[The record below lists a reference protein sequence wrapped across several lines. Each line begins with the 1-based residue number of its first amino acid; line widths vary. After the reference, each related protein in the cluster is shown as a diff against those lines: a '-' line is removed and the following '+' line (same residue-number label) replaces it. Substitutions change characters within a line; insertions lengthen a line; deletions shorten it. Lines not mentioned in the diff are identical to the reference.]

1 MSKKHGLLESELQA
15 SIADYARL
23 LGWRL
28 YHNARADGNLRGGRG
43 ALGFPDLILVRDLWP
58 ASNEMIAA
66 EIKVGKRLT
75 TPTQREWLR
84 LFDRV
89 EGCTA
94 VLWRDKPAPLTE
106 PWLDRVET
114 WEGDALGAIGKRLR
128 GEQDE

>member
-1 MSKKHGLLESELQA
+1 MLLERDFQKA
-15 SIADYARL
+15 IIDYAQL
-23 LGWRL
+23 LQWSV
-28 YHNARADGNLRGGRG
+28 YHNARADRNLRS
-43 ALGFPDLILVRDLWP
+43 ATSIGFCDLVLVHDDWP
-58 ASNEMIAA
+58 QSNRLIAA
-66 EIKVGKRLT
+66 ELKVGKRLT